1 MRCGRCSAC
10 RAGRLAAGV
19 ILLGLLGA
27 RAGADDPL
35 AEHTVETR
43 VLGRSIHE
51 SGRLVSL
58 DSAPVV
64 VRITGNLLE
73 IPRSGAR
80 VQEGAV
86 IMRVDDT
93 EARDRL
99 KEVLF
104 NTHDAEEIRDS
115 CAADFNYAVCL
126 ESNRLALLKKQLV
139 CARMHE
145 EDARVGLKPADR
157 RLLEIELELARLALA
172 DARDE
177 LARQERLHEKGFI
190 SLPMLETFQRK
201 AETAEA
207 SVLEGEARIRLK
219 EKGVPE
225 EELLE
230 LRRQAERIEALLSR
244 GGKARERRLE
254 YAQRAIDVAEAHIQ
268 ENLHDRQQVDDDLAA
283 TAVRA
288 PKGGILSVRKYFE
301 SQTGLW
307 TEYKPG
313 DRVEKYDAI
322 ADVVNPGQ
330 VRVEL
335 MIHEADIEQVA
346 MGTAARIRLP
356 AYPDRTFQGEVVVL
370 GGVARDRADVAPR
383 GYESGRAGVNMF
395 NAEVS
400 LQGNGLEFRPG
411 MSALV
416 ELVVEPPQPRTVL
429 PRAAVIRENGGFHV
443 LRKENGRWR
452 KVEIRGRVFDESFFL
467 VEEGVSAGD
476 VVAAAPP
483 EGRV

>member
-1 MRCGRCSAC
+1 MAVGV
-10 RAGRLAAGV
+10 AA
-19 ILLGLLGA
+19 LGLLGA
-27 RAGADDPL
+27 QAGADDPP
-35 AEHTVETR
+35 AEYVVETR
-43 VLGRSIHE
+43 VMGRSVHE
-51 SGRLVSL
+51 SGRLISL

-64 VRITGNLLE
+64 VGITGNLLE

-86 IMRVDDT
+86 ILRVDDT

-115 CAADFNYAVCL
+115 CAADYDYAVCL
-126 ESNRLALLKKQLV
+126 ESNRLALLEKELV
-139 CARMHE
+139 SARMRE
-145 EDARVGLKPADR
+145 EDARAGLKPADR
-157 RLLEIELELARLALA
+157 RLLEIELELARLTLA

-177 LARQERLHEKGFI
+177 LVRQERLHEKDFI
-190 SLPMLETFQRK
+190 SLAMLETFQRK

-207 SVLEGEARIRLK
+207 SVRENEAQIRLK
-219 EKGVPE
+219 AKGAPE
-225 EELLE
+225 EQLLE
-230 LRRQAERIEALLSR
+230 LRRQVERIEALLSR
-244 GGKARERRLE
+244 SGKARERRLE
-254 YAQRAIDVAEAHIQ
+254 YARRAIDVAQARIE
-268 ENLHDRQQVDDDLAA
+268 ENRHDRRQVDDDLAA

-301 SQTGLW
+301 AQTGLW

-313 DRVEKYDAI
+313 DRVEKYDVI

-335 MIHEADIEQVA
+335 MIHETDIDQVA
-346 MGTAARIRLP
+346 VGTAARIRLP
-356 AYPDRTFQGEVVVL
+356 AYPDRTFQGEVVEL
-370 GGVARDRADVAPR
+370 GGVGRDRADVAPR
-383 GYESGRAGVNMF
+383 GSETGRTGVNMF

-416 ELVVEPPQPRTVL
+416 ELLVAPPQPRTVV
-429 PRAAVIRENGGFHV
+429 PRAAVMRENGGFHV
-443 LRKENGRWR
+443 LRKEDGRWR

-467 VEEGVSAGD
+467 VEKGLAAGD